1 MLRAPS
7 PSGGKSMV
15 SPTSGGSVVSIR
27 MKFAVLGLICVS
39 SLLVGL
45 GLAFIAFN
53 PTVLPFISDKLDRPS
68 INEVTSE
75 SVNYQA
81 QDGVRIGASWF
92 FPPEETKPPAV
103 ILLHEENGS
112 RAQWNDLIPILVK
125 HKYAVLAPDLR
136 GFGESNKIVRDGQEE
151 PYQLTNR
158 QDALLDVDA
167 ALRWLKDRGEVDMQR
182 IGIVGARLGADL
194 AYVSVGLFPS
204 LRAGVAITPSPYKA
218 DDPLLTTIGDFA
230 AHDVFIMAGGRR
242 QWEEAVSLGI
252 RISFPK
258 GRRYLETPDL
268 DGVALQAND
277 DMIKDVLDFFKMR
290 VASPPPSPT
299 AAASVSPASSSPP
312 SSAP

>member
-1 MLRAPS
+1 
-7 PSGGKSMV
+7 MV

-45 GLAFIAFN
+45 ALAFIAFN

-75 SVNYQA
+75 SVSYQA

-92 FPPEETKPPAV
+92 FPPGETKPPAV

-136 GFGESNKIVRDGQEE
+136 GFGESNKIVR
-151 PYQLTNR
+151 
-158 QDALLDVDA
+158 DVDA

-242 QWEEAVSLGI
+242 HWEEAVSLGI

-312 SSAP
+312 SSSP

>member
-75 SVNYQA
+75 SVSYQA

-92 FPPEETKPPAV
+92 FPPGETKPPAV

-125 HKYAVLAPDLR
+125 HKYAVLAPD
-136 GFGESNKIVRDGQEE
+136 G
-151 PYQLTNR
+151 
-158 QDALLDVDA
+158 
-167 ALRWLKDRGEVDMQR
+167 
-182 IGIVGARLGADL
+182 
-194 AYVSVGLFPS
+194 
-204 LRAGVAITPSPYKA
+204 
-218 DDPLLTTIGDFA
+218 
-230 AHDVFIMAGGRR
+230 
-242 QWEEAVSLGI
+242 
-252 RISFPK
+252 
-258 GRRYLETPDL
+258 
-268 DGVALQAND
+268 
-277 DMIKDVLDFFKMR
+277 
-290 VASPPPSPT
+290 T
-299 AAASVSPASSSPP
+299 AARQRSKSRVPGRSRPRRRSWT
-312 SSAP
+312 

>member
-1 MLRAPS
+1 
-7 PSGGKSMV
+7 
-15 SPTSGGSVVSIR
+15 

-45 GLAFIAFN
+45 ALAFIAFN

-75 SVNYQA
+75 SVSYQA

-92 FPPEETKPPAV
+92 FPPGETKPPAV

-158 QDALLDVDA
+158 LDAIQDVGAAMQWLKERGDVDTGHIA
-167 ALRWLKDRGEVDMQR
+167 
-182 IGIVGARLGADL
+182 IIGARLGGDL
-194 AYVSVGLFPS
+194 AYVSSGVYEDCKQPRDTRPVVINCS
-204 LRAGVAITPSPYKA
+204 LWQSDLKTAVAITPSGYHD
-218 DDPLLTTIGDFA
+218 DDPLLSSIKAFA
-230 AHDVFIMAGGRR
+230 AHDVCFLAGNRELWQNAVTLATRVQYAGGRR
-242 QWEEAVSLGI
+242 FVDHPE
-252 RISFPK
+252 
-258 GRRYLETPDL
+258 L
-268 DGVALQAND
+268 DGVALLTID
-277 DMIKDVLDFFKMR
+277 DPIKQILGWLKDRLAGGRSDEFC
-290 VASPPPSPT
+290 T
-299 AAASVSPASSSPP
+299 APKN
-312 SSAP
+312 